1 MSEFNSKKEW
11 EAAADKLFA
20 DGVSPQEINSI
31 VGEYNGPEGTFT
43 VQQAKKSKRGWT
55 PVDKNKRGVRNAKRV
70 KMERDQSMGIGDT
83 VEPRGTTS
91 TSLRSELGA
100 GKGDEIHHRVSLIQ
114 NTPFFDGLSEAESRE
129 FVSWVNDQG
138 WDIGN
143 QPGNPDIVIPKKEHT
158 GIHAWMRNNGIEG
171 ARGPQKRL
179 TERFKG
185 MNLEQRKNA
194 FRDYMYYVQEGVDTH
209 MLDTLGD
216 VSVSTKHNNAQKRN
230 GEIVQ
235 AKYNQAATGRN
246 LGDIPSGPRAG
257 QRMPVNRV
265 TLGNAIIDD
274 IVNTGG
280 SVKFKAAR
288 ALPVIG
294 AAAGLWVAG
303 EQALAGDY
311 QAAAGTVV
319 DEVVSEAFID
329 SQPTASGTLTDAQVN
344 NERIQQRMNN
354 PTVADKVIQD
364 PINEI
369 EYLGK
374 QMLGGLKQFGGKILF
389 GF

>member
-1 MSEFNSKKEW
+1 MSEFKTKEEW
-11 EAAADKLFA
+11 ESAADQLFA

-70 KMERDQSMGIGDT
+70 KMEKDQSMGIGDT

-143 QPGNPDIVIPKKEHT
+143 QPGNPEIVIPKKNHL
-158 GIHAWMRNNGIEG
+158 GVHAWMRNNGIEG

-185 MNLEQRKNA
+185 MDLDQRKNA
-194 FRDYMYYVQEGVDTH
+194 FRDYMYFVQEGVDEH

-216 VSVSTKHNNAQKRN
+216 VSVSTKHNNAQKIN

-257 QRMPVNRV
+257 QRMPVNRR
-265 TLGNAIIDD
+265 TIGDSIISDLQYNGGSTSLNINAIM
-274 IVNTGG
+274 T
-280 SVKFKAAR
+280 KANMPA
-288 ALPVIG
+288 
-294 AAAGLWVAG
+294 
-303 EQALAGDY
+303 
-311 QAAAGTVV
+311 
-319 DEVVSEAFID
+319 
-329 SQPTASGTLTDAQVN
+329 
-344 NERIQQRMNN
+344 
-354 PTVADKVIQD
+354 
-364 PINEI
+364 
-369 EYLGK
+369 
-374 QMLGGLKQFGGKILF
+374 LGGFTHHSRTPSVTADQSTYTPPKLQPSQTYTLPDTPVTPKVNRSPSVLENVGAVVNQAMPAITTGLLIGG
-389 GF
+389 GFIKFTAGSLLPGGI